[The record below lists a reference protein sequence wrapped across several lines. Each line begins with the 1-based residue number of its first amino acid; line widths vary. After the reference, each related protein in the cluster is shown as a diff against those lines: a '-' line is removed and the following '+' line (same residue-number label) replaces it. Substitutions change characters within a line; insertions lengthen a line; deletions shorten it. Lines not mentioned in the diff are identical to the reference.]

1 MTALIKTSDGDL
13 RRAITYLQSASRL
26 HSAAGTPLTALSV
39 QEIGGVVPDGV
50 LVTLAKALGVGDDDD
65 MELDGVA
72 AGSFEKVRNAVEVVI
87 REGYSAGQ
95 LLTQVRPHRAATTR

>member
-1 MTALIKTSDGDL
+1 M
-13 RRAITYLQSASRL
+13 
-26 HSAAGTPLTALSV
+26 
-39 QEIGGVVPDGV
+39 PDGV
-50 LVTLAKALGVGDDDD
+50 LVTLAKALGVGDDD
-65 MELDGVA
+65 MEVDGVA